1 MNTYR
6 LLAIILV
13 FSLTNANFQKASAVT
28 PPFQY
33 HFHSSRTA
41 WKASARLYWHCTH
54 VLHALQAIIHVVDT
68 VLLASK
74 DSLNANAVDLSAPAP
89 APMPMPAAQLAAKP
103 GAAPAKPMSG

>member
-1 MNTYR
+1 MKG
-6 LLAIILV
+6 V
-13 FSLTNANFQKASAVT
+13 
-28 PPFQY
+28 
-33 HFHSSRTA
+33 
-41 WKASARLYWHCTH
+41 ARLHRHCTH
-54 VLHALQAIIHVVDT
+54 VLRALQAIIHVVDT

>member
-1 MNTYR
+1 MKG
-6 LLAIILV
+6 V
-13 FSLTNANFQKASAVT
+13 
-28 PPFQY
+28 
-33 HFHSSRTA
+33 
-41 WKASARLYWHCTH
+41 ARLHWHCTH
-54 VLHALQAIIHVVDT
+54 VLRALQAIIHVVDT